1 MNHERKD
8 SMTHSNALRIT
19 VFGLVAFSALALS
32 GCSETSTASELG
44 ALQIRLT
51 DCPADHRELAA
62 FISDDASG
70 TGRSDNLSH
79 TRLDVIRDVLTQ
91 VAVCGGRAKIVAFS
105 SSAAATA
112 TIYESELKPAGATEN
127 ARLRRVPALI
137 DAAMETVNANYAS
150 AVESVPPGG
159 TDVFSQLTLGREYI
173 YQLASFGTDPSLW
186 LVIQSDGIQTVGSHL
201 ADPSLTPEQGT
212 AIGSNVAVPQL
223 PGVDVLITGIGKTAG
238 DPPSTTYIDALKA
251 AYQAACENTSAASC
265 TIVTD
270 YAGR

>member
-1 MNHERKD
+1 
-8 SMTHSNALRIT
+8 MTKSNGLIT
-19 VFGLVAFSALALS
+19 AVLGLAAFSALILP
-32 GCSETSTASELG
+32 GCSSTNTAGELG
-44 ALQIRLT
+44 ALQARLA
-51 DCPADHRELAA
+51 DCPTDGRELVALT
-62 FISDDASG
+62 SNDGSG
-70 TGRSDNLSH
+70 TGRSDNLMH
-79 TRLDVIRDVLTQ
+79 TRLDAIRDVLTQ
-91 VAVCGGRAKIVAFS
+91 VAVCGGRVKIVAFS
-105 SSAAATA
+105 SSAAATT
-112 TIYESELKPAGATEN
+112 TIYEGELKPAGATEN

-159 TDVFSQLTLGREYI
+159 TDVFSQLTLGREYVD
-173 YQLASFGTDPSLW
+173 QLASFGTDPSLW